1 MGKTIADESLRPG
14 AVTEDDVDVD
24 DDDDDDASVTF
35 AALVEDFTGAFVL
48 VSVGT
53 SLF

>member
-24 DDDDDDASVTF
+24 DDDDDDASVT
-35 AALVEDFTGAFVL
+35 
-48 VSVGT
+48 
-53 SLF
+53 

>member
-24 DDDDDDASVTF
+24 DDDDDDDASV
-35 AALVEDFTGAFVL
+35 LVEDFTGAFVL